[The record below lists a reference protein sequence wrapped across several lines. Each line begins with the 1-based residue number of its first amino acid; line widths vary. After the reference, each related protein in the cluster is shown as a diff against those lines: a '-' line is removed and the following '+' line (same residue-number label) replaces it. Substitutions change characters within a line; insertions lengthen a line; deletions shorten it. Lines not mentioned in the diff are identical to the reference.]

1 MQEYLNGVSWS
12 LWFKKRKKKILLVL
26 YDNPIKSQKPS
37 QEALSKEKAAV
48 LMYVPKSDLNLFRR
62 NICIHVVMSYNRR
75 YIHFMPC

>member
-1 MQEYLNGVSWS
+1 MVWVGVYG
-12 LWFKKRKKKILLVL
+12 LKKEKKKILLVL

-62 NICIHVVMSYNRR
+62 NICIHARAICYTL
-75 YIHFMPC
+75 Y